1 MAKAAGIL
9 GPAMAAVFA
18 RYELYAGA
26 AGFSTAHIEDM
37 RNSVR
42 YFDQFLGGIKDPS
55 TVTADDFR
63 RYLVYLPTRPV
74 WKGLKNEQVRLLS
87 GTSINTYAREAQT
100 FFKWMAE
107 EKIIPADPLAAV
119 RIPRKPKTL
128 PKIYSEQDL
137 VAVIRAAKTSL
148 RDNAIFSLFIDSGI
162 RLEELEGIKI
172 GDLNIPEGWVR
183 VMGKGRKERIVP
195 FHPDAGRCL
204 SLYIEAERK
213 HAGKDEPLFLTDD
226 GQPLSKRGVQA
237 VMWRLGKNA
246 GIKERLA
253 PHKLRHSFA
262 TLGNKWGASLE
273 ELRIILGH
281 ADVSTTSRSYLNV
294 QNADLKDAH
303 TRFSPLA
310 HLKQIASGAHDDVP
324 DKNRKAIPS
333 EVKSEPEK
341 GDRKPKSGFSGQS
354 VPGQNASDTH
364 NPVPGLNDVTSGPV
378 KDPVRLVLHQHLYE
392 EHSRKLTD
400 LVNALIE
407 DIRNGRTGIAG
418 KPTDK
423 KIMFGGLGIVYAS
436 QKLDLWPSLRQHLDN
451 EFNNPL
457 LSDRITPAQLSA
469 QQVGRQQNKSD
480 KDTLIESVV
489 GQLSSLSER
498 GTFKG
503 TCDVCRGYFT

>member
-1 MAKAAGIL
+1 
-9 GPAMAAVFA
+9 MAAVFT

-26 AGFSTAHIEDM
+26 AGFSTAHIADM

-42 YFDQFLGGIKDPS
+42 YFDQFLGGINDLS
-55 TVTADDFR
+55 AVTADDFR
-63 RYLVYLPTRPV
+63 RYLVYLPTKPV
-74 WKGLKNEQVRLLS
+74 WKGLKNEQTRLLS
-87 GTSINTYAREAQT
+87 GTSINTYARETQT
-100 FFKWMAE
+100 FFKWLAE

-137 VAVIRAAKTSL
+137 VAVIRAAETSL
-148 RDNAIFSLFIDSGI
+148 RDKAIFSLFIDSGI
-162 RLEELEGIKI
+162 RLEELEGIKMGNLDI
-172 GDLNIPEGWVR
+172 AEGWVR

-226 GQPLSKRGVQA
+226 GHPLSKRGVQA
-237 VMWRLGKNA
+237 LMWRLGENA
-246 GIKERLA
+246 GVKQRLS

-262 TLGNKWGASLE
+262 TLGAKWGANLE

-303 TRFSPLA
+303 NRFSPLA
-310 HLKQIASGAHDDVP
+310 HLKQIAAGEHEDVL
-324 DKNRKAIPS
+324 DKNRKVIPS
-333 EVKSEPEK
+333 EVKS
-341 GDRKPKSGFSGQS
+341 
-354 VPGQNASDTH
+354 VPGQNAPGTH
-364 NPVPGLNDVTSGPV
+364 NPAPGMNNVTSGPLT
-378 KDPVRLVLHQHLYE
+378 DPVRLVLHQHLYE

-400 LVNALIE
+400 LVNALIK
-407 DIRNGRTGIAG
+407 DIRNNRTGIAG

-457 LSDRITPAQLSA
+457 LSDRITFAQLSA
-469 QQVGRQQNKSD
+469 QQAAQPQNQSD
-480 KDTLIESVV
+480 NDTLNASVL
-489 GQLSSLSER
+489 GQLIRLSER